1 MNIDHPQ
8 MPLKDQIILFAKL
21 LAVWAICAIVYAL

>member
-1 MNIDHPQ
+1 MLEHPQ
-8 MPLKDQIILFAKL
+8 MPLKDQIILMAKL

>member
-1 MNIDHPQ
+1 MDMNHPQ
-8 MPLKDQIILFAKL
+8 MPLKDQVILFAKL